1 MPTLVLLL
9 AVPGALAVWAGWT
22 FNRLIRLQNR
32 SQGAWSDVDVQL
44 KRRHDLVGNLVET
57 VKGYAR
63 HERTT
68 LEQVV
73 RARTLAED
81 ARNSGRPKFAGPA
94 EEKLTGGVRQLFAV
108 AEGYP
113 DLKASDRFLDLQRAL
128 TEVEDDLQNARRY
141 YNAVVRDLNTRIQSF
156 PDLLVS
162 RTLGFEQR
170 EFFELRHP
178 EEGRAPQ
185 VEMDS

>member
-1 MPTLVLLL
+1 MLILVLLL
-9 AVPGALAVWAGWT
+9 AVLAALLIWAAWT

-94 EEKLTGGVRQLFAV
+94 EEKLTGGVRQLLAV
-108 AEGYP
+108 AEDYP

-128 TEVEDDLQNARRY
+128 TD
-141 YNAVVRDLNTRIQSF
+141 VVDFCI
-156 PDLLVS
+156 
-162 RTLGFEQR
+162 E
-170 EFFELRHP
+170 
-178 EEGRAPQ
+178 RAY
-185 VEMDS
+185 

>member
-1 MPTLVLLL
+1 MLILVLLL
-9 AVPGALAVWAGWT
+9 VVPAALLIWAAWI
-22 FNRLIRLQNR
+22 FNRLIRLQNS
-32 SQGAWSDVDVQL
+32 SQAAWSDVDVQL

-94 EEKLTGGVRQLFAV
+94 EEKLTPPAMTEEVIKQDGGPERL
-108 AEGYP
+108 EGG
-113 DLKASDRFLDLQRAL
+113 
-128 TEVEDDLQNARRY
+128 E
-141 YNAVVRDLNTRIQSF
+141 
-156 PDLLVS
+156 
-162 RTLGFEQR
+162 
-170 EFFELRHP
+170 
-178 EEGRAPQ
+178 
-185 VEMDS
+185 